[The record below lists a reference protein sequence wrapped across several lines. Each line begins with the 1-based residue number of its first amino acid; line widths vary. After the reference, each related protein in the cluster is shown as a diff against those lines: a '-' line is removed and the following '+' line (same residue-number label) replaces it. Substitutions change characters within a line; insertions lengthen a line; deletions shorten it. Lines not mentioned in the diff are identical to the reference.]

1 MRWSSASLIIRD
13 DSNQGRCIRS
23 SSLTEGERIEMTRT
37 NLGIKSYL
45 VLAVSLLVAA
55 LIALVGA
62 IPALANH
69 GQDFSIRKTASANEV
84 AVGENV
90 TFTLTV
96 SNTTTGDSSAGSAR
110 VTDQLPAGLQ
120 IVSFRVV
127 QQPSVSNPFTCGN
140 TGNTVTCDSPG
151 FGSHF
156 GGTDTA
162 TIEIVAQKTGS
173 GNVTNTA
180 TISANDGGFD
190 TNLANNTSSVT
201 VTERIIDADSDGVR
215 DTTDNCPN
223 NANPDQADKDG
234 DGLGDACDTIDN
246 RDADADSVLDSAD
259 NCPTVANLGQED
271 RDGDGA
277 GDLCDAKPKN
287 KNKQ

>member
-1 MRWSSASLIIRD
+1 
-13 DSNQGRCIRS
+13 
-23 SSLTEGERIEMTRT
+23 MTRT

-45 VLAVSLLVAA
+45 VLAVALLVAA

-69 GQDFSIRKTASANEV
+69 AQDFSIRKTASANEV
-84 AVGENV
+84 ALGENV
-90 TFTLTV
+90 TFTLQV
-96 SNTTTGDSSAGSAR
+96 SNTVPSYSSIGSAQ

-127 QQPSVSNPFTCGN
+127 QQPSSSSSFTCGA
-140 TGNTVTCDSPG
+140 TGNTVTCNSYY
-151 FGSHF
+151 F
-156 GGTDTA
+156 GGVNSDTA
-162 TIEIVAQKTGS
+162 TIEIVAKRTGS
-173 GNVTNTA
+173 GDVTNTA
-180 TISANDGGFD
+180 TIRPSDGGTD

-201 VTERIIDADSDGVR
+201 VRERIIDADSDGVL